1 MTSDDARHVPD
12 RAFRTAGAG
21 MAPMFLCPCC
31 AKRKHSTGRRLLRV
45 QGIRQWVCQQC
56 VKARAA

>member
-1 MTSDDARHVPD
+1 MSSDDRTQSAD
-12 RAFRTAGAG
+12 RPFRTAGVG

-31 AKRKHSTGRRLLRV
+31 AKRKHSTGRRLQRV

-56 VKARAA
+56 VKARAE